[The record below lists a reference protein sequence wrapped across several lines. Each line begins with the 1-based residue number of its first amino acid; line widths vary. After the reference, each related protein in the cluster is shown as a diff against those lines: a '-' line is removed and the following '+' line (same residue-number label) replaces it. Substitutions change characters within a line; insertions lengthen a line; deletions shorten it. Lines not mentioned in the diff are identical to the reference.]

1 MTDNISEIPLKEETK
16 KKMAARRESILA
28 ALKASENKSDEPVV
42 ALSSVDWVDSLSFQ
56 NFGGNIGLGNSP
68 EAVVE
73 LSQKDEAKVGPADSV
88 EKEKVKKNEN
98 PFTNIANEIIKE
110 INTRPFTAGG
120 PLIDIDVTLGIGND
134 KVKEIMSSLS
144 AEQREQVEEYRQKSN
159 DAILAA
165 MREWNKEYKKYEE
178 GEKENENEKESVTID
193 AEEVSVDEQA
203 RRDREEFEKNK
214 EKAEIVGADNKEEEK
229 KNLLLEKVE
238 ENRNDFA
245 DLEFRNR
252 QSWGPIKK
260 FFSLGSD
267 KESPEVG
274 EARSAYKTSLKEYI
288 NSEVKKLEESGKNGL
303 ELKDA
308 IAELYTTV
316 NYKEFLSLYDAR
328 TEAKMAYLTEK
339 EGKSKGKYIWD
350 SFKLGSAV
358 IAEKYNKL
366 PWQVKLGIAGTVFT
380 TGATALIA
388 ARRIWGAFMMASV
401 GGAHI
406 DKIAHMFDQM
416 KNYKE
421 KNEFAFGAV
430 EENNSVDFEKLQD
443 KLNNKINEID
453 EKYRRHTRRSNINKC
468 IAMVSGMILGCSATA
483 AAADCL
489 SEKMTIP
496 KEKLV
501 GRIPGFGES
510 KLDTPVKDSF
520 IKPQSI
526 PAPFTEHVPTSGPTV
541 ANASL
546 NELTHQGEIAKQVV
560 DGPTIEA
567 AKVAG
572 AHLEVVAGS
581 GRSIEGELIG
591 KLKEL
596 GVKDPGAEA
605 HRMVLKYAEENKIA
619 FGKLNHI
626 KSANFDISVDDKGL
640 HKIDKLD
647 FKGIVHHA
655 HAGGVEHAQPGV
667 PSANL
672 EAVNDSAFENEVNA
686 ANPYAGEMEGAKSD
700 LAAASRA
707 VEEAVSRHV
716 APPSGTFLHDEN
728 FGPKQVTDLNG
739 PDADRVAALAAD
751 REMHARFLEKIGAK
765 SNTFHDITKSSA
777 KELAKGDFGKW
788 QTIKEASYKDTIN
801 QYGMK
806 TRMTKLLG
814 KFESLLG
821 KDAIKPQGG
830 GSEKMGHYIA
840 RLSKMAAEKGK

>member
-1 MTDNISEIPLKEETK
+1 MTDNISEIPLSEETK
-16 KKMAARRESILA
+16 KKMAARRESALA
-28 ALKASENKSDEPVV
+28 ALKASENKPDEPAVV
-42 ALSSVDWVDSLSFQ
+42 SSSVDGGDGLSLH
-56 NFGGNIGLGNSP
+56 NLGGNIGLGNSP
-68 EAVVE
+68 KAVVE
-73 LSQKDEAKVGPADSV
+73 SSQKDEPEINSVDSAKE
-88 EKEKVKKNEN
+88 EKAEKKEN
-98 PFTNIANEIIKE
+98 PFTNLADEIIKG
-110 INTRPFTAGG
+110 INTRPFAAGG
-120 PLIDIDVTLGIGND
+120 PLIDIDVTLGLGND
-134 KVKEIMSSLS
+134 KVREIINSLS
-144 AEQREQVEEYRQKSN
+144 VEEKEQVEEYRQKSN

-178 GEKENENEKESVTID
+178 GEKEKENEKESVTID
-193 AEEVSVDEQA
+193 AEEVSADDQA

-214 EKAEIVGADNKEEEK
+214 EKAEIVGADNKEEEE
-229 KNLLLEKVE
+229 KNPLLEKVE

-316 NYKEFLSLYDAR
+316 NCKEFLSLYDAR
-328 TEAKMAYLTEK
+328 TEAKMAYLAEK

-366 PWQVKLGIAGTVFT
+366 PWQVKLGIAGTVFA

-406 DKIAHMFDQM
+406 DKIAHMFDQA

-443 KLNNKINEID
+443 KLNDKIDEID

-489 SEKMTIP
+489 GEKMAIP
-496 KEKLV
+496 KGQLIGKIF
-501 GRIPGFGES
+501 GPGES
-510 KLDTPVKDSF
+510 KLETPLTDSF
-520 IKPQSI
+520 IKPQSV
-526 PAPFTEHVPTSGPTV
+526 PSPFAEHLPTQGPTV
-541 ANASL
+541 ANAGL
-546 NELTHQGEIAKQVV
+546 NELAHQGEIAKQVV
-560 DGPTIEA
+560 SGPTIEA
-567 AKVAG
+567 AKAAG
-572 AHLEVVAGS
+572 THLEVAAES
-581 GRSIEGELIG
+581 GKSIEGSLIG

-596 GVKDPGAEA
+596 GIKNPGAEA
-605 HRMVLKYAEENKIA
+605 HKMVLKYAEENKID
-619 FGKLNHI
+619 FDKLNHI

-640 HKIDKLD
+640 YRIDKLD

-655 HAGGVEHAQPGV
+655 HAGGVEHAQSGV
-667 PSANL
+667 SSVNL
-672 EAVNDSAFENEVNA
+672 EAINDSYFENEVNA
-686 ANPYAGEMEGAKSD
+686 ANPYAGEMEVAKSD
-700 LAAASRA
+700 LAAAGRA
-707 VEEAVSRHV
+707 VEEAASRHV
-716 APPSGTFLHDEN
+716 VPPGGTFLHDEN
-728 FGPKQVTDLNG
+728 FGPKQVIDLHG
-739 PDADRVAALAAD
+739 PDADRVAVLAAD
-751 REMHARFLEKIGAK
+751 REMHARFLEQIGAK

-788 QTIKEASYKDTIN
+788 QAIKDASYKDTIN

-814 KFESLLG
+814 KFENLLG
-821 KDAIKPQGG
+821 KEAIKPQGG

-840 RLSKMAAEKGK
+840 RLSKIAAERGK